1 MSYELFLKKQY
12 LKNYISQ
19 KDKEYKNLKIETNNL
34 RTQKTINIILKNN
47 LINERDNLKK
57 LIKSYLFNIE
67 LEKRVA
73 NKVYNN
79 IKISNKAQNDF
90 IKKENEQKI
99 VEYRKD
105 TEFLIN
111 EEKKKIE
118 IFRRNINHEK
128 IKNKDD
134 YYQKLLDEDKKKKND
149 IIKKKMHK
157 LSIESDKLNRR
168 KINSKIKL
176 ERLEESINKEIK
188 NKKTLLKNNSC
199 NKFINIKNNLL
210 KSYNNIKTIR
220 F

>member
-1 MSYELFLKKQY
+1 M
-12 LKNYISQ
+12 
-19 KDKEYKNLKIETNNL
+19 KI
-34 RTQKTINIILKNN
+34 
-47 LINERDNLKK
+47 
-57 LIKSYLFNIE
+57 
-67 LEKRVA
+67 
-73 NKVYNN
+73 
-79 IKISNKAQNDF
+79 
-90 IKKENEQKI
+90 
-99 VEYRKD
+99 
-105 TEFLIN
+105 
-111 EEKKKIE
+111 
-118 IFRRNINHEK
+118 
-128 IKNKDD
+128 
-134 YYQKLLDEDKKKKND
+134 KKKND